1 MRSQILPLLLLATSG
16 LSQTISSADD
26 GGYTGYTLAVRD
38 NTNGTDN
45 VVYETEETDT
55 SDGTVTNS
63 SPPPDVYLNASVSV
77 GEIDITV
84 KNLTAKINIDA
95 QVLSLLQFNAGVDLS
110 INRVEL
116 LIQNVTAKV
125 ELEARLENL
134 VLMINDTL
142 NSIDL
147 NPIIATLGNDVG
159 DLLNS
164 TVGGLT
170 GSSGSSGSSSS
181 SLTTRDAKADLLAE
195 GILYS
200 INDYQGNTHTNR
212 VLDQAGNIVDEK
224 LHNDGTVFSSTVV
237 GSYWHDMTFTGHED
251 TVLFDGISAQEKR
264 YSYSPFAGFSSIASI
279 YIDAQGNVLGTRL
292 ISEIEGGG
300 SSTIEGAIEQN

>member
-1 MRSQILPLLLLATSG
+1 MRAFVASLLLALCSLAVSQS
-16 LSQTISSADD
+16 LSSSD
-26 GGYTGYTLAVRD
+26 GYTGYNLEIRD
-38 NTNGTDN
+38 TSNSTDN
-45 VVYETEETDT
+45 AVFETDETDT
-55 SDGTVTNS
+55 SDGTVTSS

-95 QVLSLLQFNAGVDLS
+95 QVLNLLQFNAGVDVS

-116 LIQNVTAKV
+116 LIQNVSAKV

-147 NPIIATLGNDVG
+147 NPVIATLGQDVG
-159 DLLNS
+159 TLVNS

-170 GSSGSSGSSSS
+170 GSSGSTSNLSVRS
-181 SLTTRDAKADLLAE
+181 TLLDE

-200 INDYQGNTHTNR
+200 VNNYQGNAHTNR
-212 VLDQAGNIVDEK
+212 VLDQSGNIVDQR
-224 LHNDGTVFSSTVV
+224 LHNDGVVYASTVV
-237 GSYWHDMTFTGHED
+237 GSYWHDMTFTGHENS
-251 TVLFDGISAQEKR
+251 VLFDGVSAKELQYE
-264 YSYSPFAGFSSIASI
+264 YAPFNGFSSIVAI
-279 YIDAQGNVLGTRL
+279 FVDAAGNVLGTRVL
-292 ISEIEGGG
+292 SEIEGGG
-300 SSTIEGAIEQN
+300 SSTIADD